1 MPTPVSHHEPNPPD
15 SGDTV
20 QHDGT
25 ADSRRRNSAGVER
38 ASIVLLALVI
48 FGIAFYHYR
57 SEAGTNIT
65 AFHRDESR
73 WINRAHYAE
82 ELLDP
87 FGPTWNDYYLT
98 RGQPPVG
105 SYVMGIGLLAQGVD
119 LDTNRAWDFRHSF
132 DWNVQN
138 GMYPTQ
144 EEIRAGRMTN
154 VFVGAVAVVTTFFA
168 IRMLSNTMGGIVGA
182 AILTFHPLQSWHN
195 RLALADTTLTL
206 TISAIVLLTILLF
219 RKPGWFR
226 TLAIGILIGLG
237 GANKLT
243 PLALAFVFAAVG
255 AVLLIRAIMRNRQSL
270 LPGETWLSATP
281 GLRHLCWML
290 LSMPIVAGASFVAA
304 YPYLWSNPIINTLR
318 LVNFRQNEMAE
329 QARIYPQF
337 SVETTAEA
345 INRTWLSLGDRWSAT
360 GWTFRWLGYPDLAAQ
375 VAPLDI
381 ILALFGAALLALV
394 ALRAPIGSGHLIV
407 GLLLLVQV
415 GTIILSMRT
424 DFERYYLPI
433 VLAIAILAGT
443 GVGIGVRTLTA
454 AIQVRRYPSRESR
467 NRSYATGRPQ
477 TRSSGS

>member
-1 MPTPVSHHEPNPPD
+1 MPTPASHHDPNVQD
-15 SGDTV
+15 TGDAV

-25 ADSRRRNSAGVER
+25 ADSRRNSSAGVER
-38 ASIVLLALVI
+38 ASVVLLALVI
-48 FGIAFYHYR
+48 FGIAFFHYR
-57 SEAGTNIT
+57 SDAGTNIT
-65 AFHRDESR
+65 VFHRDESR

-105 SYVMGIGLLAQGVD
+105 SYVMGIGLMAQGVD
-119 LDTNRAWDFRHSF
+119 LDTNRAWEYRRSPE
-132 DWNVQN
+132 WNVQN

-154 VFVGAVAVVTTFFA
+154 VFLGSVAVATTFFA
-168 IRMLSNTMGGIVGA
+168 IRMLSNTVGGIVGA

-226 TLAIGILIGLG
+226 ALAIGILIGLG

-255 AVLLIRAIMRNRQSL
+255 TVLLVNAILRNRQSL
-270 LPGETWLSATP
+270 LPGETWLSAVP

-290 LSMPIVAGASFVAA
+290 VSMPIVAGASFVAA
-304 YPYLWSNPIINTLR
+304 YPYLWSSPITNTLR
-318 LVNFRQNEMAE
+318 LVDFRQNEMAE

-337 SVETTAEA
+337 SVESTGEA

-360 GWTFRWLGYPDLAAQ
+360 GWTFRWLGYPDFATQ
-375 VAPLDI
+375 VAPLDL
-381 ILALFGAALLALV
+381 ILAIIGTSLLTLV
-394 ALRAPIGSGHLIV
+394 AIRSPIQSGHLMV

-443 GVGIGVRTLTA
+443 GVGISVRMLTSA
-454 AIQVRRYPSRESR
+454 LQFRRHPARDTQP
-467 NRSYATGRPQ
+467 RSHDTGGAQ
-477 TRSSGS
+477 TRASGS